1 MTSELLINSKAGL
14 LKDVLTPAQ
23 VREKLRGL
31 KLNPKLTVAEDDQTI
46 QAFVKRVRREQ
57 PDVVLVAGG
66 DGTAATVI
74 KGLRDTPVVFGLIPT
89 GSLNNIAQSIGLGD
103 ELDEA
108 VDAINQG
115 HVARMDLGEV
125 NGEVFVESV
134 GFGLLAKIMDRVGE
148 QDSKKEVMKVLGN
161 TLAEIVTTEPIR
173 VNLHADDRHIEQLT
187 VWLTVTNTGRAAAAV
202 VDPTSNIHDHQ
213 LELIYCEPLEGAEIA
228 SYVTAVVR
236 NSHIKK
242 PKFHRMRTR
251 EVNIKLTEETVVHV
265 DGELRNWSEVHIKV
279 LPGAV
284 RVLAP

>member
-1 MTSELLINSKAGL
+1 MTSEMLINPKAGL
-14 LKDVLTPAQ
+14 LKDVLTPEQ
-23 VREKLRGL
+23 VKAKLRGL
-31 KLNPKLTVAEDDQTI
+31 KLNPKLTVATDDQVI

-74 KGLRDTPVVFGLIPT
+74 KGLRDTPVVFGLVPT

-103 ELDEA
+103 ELEEA
-108 VDAINQG
+108 IDVINQG
-115 HVARMDLGEV
+115 HIARMDLGEV

-134 GFGLLAKIMDRVGE
+134 GFGLLAKVMDRVGE

-161 TLAEIVTTEPIR
+161 TLAEIVTAEPIR
-173 VNLHADDRHIEQLT
+173 VNLRADDRHLEQLT

-213 LELIYCEPLEGAEIA
+213 LELVYCEPLDNGEIA

-236 NSHIKK
+236 NAHIKK

-251 EVNIKLTEETVVHV
+251 EVDIKLTEDTVVHV
-265 DGELRNWSEVHIKV
+265 DGVLRNWSEVKIRV

-284 RVLAP
+284 RVFAP

>member
-14 LKDVLTPAQ
+14 LKDVLTPEQ
-23 VREKLRGL
+23 VKEKLRGL
-31 KLNPKLTVAEDDQTI
+31 KLNPKLTVAKDDQTI